1 MADTVAR
8 LNERFGA
15 GDDQPLEPDIIVQ
28 LQSIMNMHALPV
40 QELFYK
46 WEAYCIRMDLPLD
59 QAALTMERLRAFKQN
74 LQDALERRNQE
85 QQNMPQVSSHAK
97 KIKTERMAATPRR
110 NAANKGGDVY
120 GLLDGMG
127 IAAPSTPGSN
137 GTFVSKTGST
147 GKRIGAAGVTPNA
160 KTPAKLEDQLNSLSG
175 GALTPASPFADRP
188 NAGEVIE
195 VLNQHL
201 PAPTPPIVP
210 YATSRI
216 KLTAASDQK
225 KLGYKPLAMKLSEA
239 SEILDDRI
247 DEFTTLVM
255 DHHKIDY
262 EAFGSAA
269 SQSTSEIVAVGR
281 IASDAAEGKLNAA
294 SVVLETSRRMGGGL
308 RVPLDLT
315 RFLSGTDGFQFFPG
329 QIVALRGT
337 NSSGAAFSV
346 SQILDIPLLPNAAST
361 HATLAAHRDRMRGG
375 DSADDDMMDVDGN
388 DGEAKKGPAPL
399 NIMFASGPYTADD
412 NLDFEPLHTL
422 VSKASDTSVDAV
434 VLAGPFLDA
443 DHPLIATGDFDLPDD
458 AVVDPDTATLTTVFR
473 YLIAPALQRLA
484 AANPSVTILLVP
496 SVRDVI
502 DKHVSWPQ
510 DAFPR
515 RELGLPKA
523 ARIVGNPMTLS
534 MNEMV
539 VGVSLQD
546 ILYELRQEEVTGGR
560 VADANAISRA
570 CRYLLEQ
577 RHYFPLF
584 PPVDRRRLPKT
595 GVDEGRGLATG
606 PMLDTSYLKLGEMVN
621 VRPDVLIVPSTLPP
635 FAKVVESVLM
645 INPGYLSRRRG
656 AGTYARMTLY
666 APEDKSASADGE
678 ATMVGHKIFD
688 RARVEITKI

>member
-15 GDDQPLEPDIIVQ
+15 GDDRPLEPDIVVQ

-46 WEAYCIRMDLPLD
+46 WEAYCIKMDLPLD

-85 QQNMPQVSSHAK
+85 QQSMPQVSSHAK

-110 NAANKGGDVY
+110 NAAKGGDVY
-120 GLLDGMG
+120 GLLDG
-127 IAAPSTPGSN
+127 IVAAPSTPGSAGKINAN
-137 GTFVSKTGST
+137 GGLRTGST
-147 GKRIGAAGVTPNA
+147 GKRFGAGTTPNA
-160 KTPAKLEDQLNSLSG
+160 KTPSKLEDQLNALSG
-175 GALTPASPFADRP
+175 GALAPASPFADRP
-188 NAGEVIE
+188 NAGEVVE

-201 PAPTPPIVP
+201 PAATPPMVP
-210 YATSRI
+210 YAASRI

-225 KLGYKPLAMKLSEA
+225 KLVYKPLAMKLSEA

-308 RVPLDLT
+308 RVPLDLS
-315 RFLSGTDGFQFFPG
+315 RFQSGTGGFQFFPG

-337 NSSGAAFSV
+337 NSSGSAFSV
-346 SQILDIPLLPNAAST
+346 SQILEIPLLPNAAST

-375 DSADDDMMDVDGN
+375 DSADDDIMDVDGS
-388 DGEAKKGPAPL
+388 DGVKKGPAPL
-399 NIMFASGPYTADD
+399 NILFASGPYTADD

-422 VSKASDTSVDAV
+422 VSKASDTSVDSV

-458 AVVDPDTATLTTVFR
+458 AVVDPDTATLTTLFR

-523 ARIVGNPMTLS
+523 ARIVGNPITLS

-539 VGVSLQD
+539 LGVSSQD
-546 ILYELRQEEVTGGR
+546 VLYELRHEEVTGGR
-560 VADANAISRA
+560 LTDANAMSRA

-584 PPVDRRRLPKT
+584 PPVDRRKLLKT
-595 GVDEGRGLATG
+595 GVDEGRGIATG

-621 VRPDVLIVPSTLPP
+621 VRPDVLITPSTLPP
-635 FAKVVESVLM
+635 FAKVVESVLV

-666 APEDKSASADGE
+666 AAEDKSEQAGGE
-678 ATMVGHKIFD
+678 AAMVGHKIFE